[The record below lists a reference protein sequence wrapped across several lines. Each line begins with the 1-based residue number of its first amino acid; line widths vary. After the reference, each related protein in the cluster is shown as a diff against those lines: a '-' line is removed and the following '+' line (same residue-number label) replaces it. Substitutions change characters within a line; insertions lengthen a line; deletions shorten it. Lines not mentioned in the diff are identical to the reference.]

1 VDPVVTGLG
10 QIAWREIDQRRKTY
24 HVPQLLLDAALDLRS
39 PDGKTYRQ
47 RIDGAKT
54 ERHLSAV
61 FEDFVAQVPLGE
73 KLFGGYN
80 PVRTLGS
87 MQVSIDFIEEY
98 ARQRPFPLSGRSSLR
113 AAAFSRRGGIY
124 FGTAH
129 LLDYPAPYDEPIY
142 RFADYNAGR
151 YASRNAAFQSA
162 VSIVAGI
169 RLDLDGA
176 LVNYRQK
183 SSSAVLSDTSR
194 LALSLAPQLGLDERQ
209 IMQDLQYQRSADFE
223 TTSTYRRVF
232 SQADKLAGVTL
243 PRAILPQ
250 IKLSGPKI
258 SRNNLST
265 AWFAGRVNTR
275 YGVCL
280 SRNGSSLR

>member
-1 VDPVVTGLG
+1 
-10 QIAWREIDQRRKTY
+10 
-24 HVPQLLLDAALDLRS
+24 
-39 PDGKTYRQ
+39 
-47 RIDGAKT
+47 
-54 ERHLSAV
+54 
-61 FEDFVAQVPLGE
+61 
-73 KLFGGYN
+73 
-80 PVRTLGS
+80 

-98 ARQRPFPLSGRSSLR
+98 VRQRPFPLSGRSNLR

-129 LLDYPAPYDEPIY
+129 LLDYPAPYDAPIY

-169 RLDLDGA
+169 KLELDGA
-176 LVNYRQK
+176 LINNRK
-183 SSSAVLSDTSR
+183 NNSSEVLSDTSR
-194 LALSLAPQLGLDERQ
+194 LVLSLAPQLGLDERQ
-209 IMQDLQYQRSADFE
+209 IMHDLQDHRSAAFE
-223 TTSTYRRVF
+223 TTATYSRVF

-258 SRNNLST
+258 SRTNLST
-265 AWFAGRVNTR
+265 AWFAGRVNASYGECLTR
-275 YGVCL
+275 DIL
-280 SRNGSSLR
+280 LLR